1 MVSFQEQRPAYLGSF
16 ITMSFRDK
24 MCFQINFLI
33 LFSNIVRFF
42 SLFSFYKS
50 IYKSVFF
57 CHMIIFFS
65 QFCLIQFF
73 VYFADFMKKKINCS
87 FFLCSLVSFLFTSD
101 PFFQVRKLFSLFSYE
116 TFHQSFVLIIF
127 FVVVVYFAY
136 FLSNYNKCFHMS
148 GFIVVLFLFFVY
160 FAHLMKIFLYE
171 QFHCSFFLYS
181 FVCWFLFT
189 LDLFFQAR
197 KMFSYESFLLLF

>member
-1 MVSFQEQRPAYLGSF
+1 
-16 ITMSFRDK
+16 

-57 CHMIIFFS
+57 FIWLFFS
-65 QFCLIQFF
+65 ASF
-73 VYFADFMKKKINCS
+73 VWFSFLFTLQILWKKKINCS

-171 QFHCSFFLYS
+171 
-181 FVCWFLFT
+181 
-189 LDLFFQAR
+189 
-197 KMFSYESFLLLF
+197 